1 MTENCIKIRK
11 IQKGS
16 RRDVFLK
23 KFGKRVEEYDSFKRS
38 VDGLSQGSNNN
49 YSDRLPDFFVFID
62 EDPDTVITNRIKDI
76 MSADI
81 LTAER
86 YERKVKVYVKMLE
99 EKDVSPHSSIG
110 CIQGFFA
117 NNNKR
122 LSLDLGNLKI
132 GKGRKKKKYSPS
144 QEDVRKL
151 YSFADCARDRLI
163 IVLGF
168 QHGILPVDMAN
179 LVIGDY
185 PEEPWTYFIGHRSK
199 TGEEYHVV
207 STPDGCNNLKAYLRL
222 RGGKS
227 GEQLLTGR
235 KGSLDAIAIR
245 EILDVLIKRAG
256 LDKIP
261 GFMPKCL
268 RDGFA
273 DTLIDADVYLQV
285 KEGLMGHG
293 SNIYHQY
300 GSAKKVEERCI
311 ESMKKAYPLLCLTD
325 NAAPNGNGDAAQL
338 LKELTIL
345 LPDIK
350 ELIAQ
355 KTQEADKKKDV
366 RVFKDSL

>member
-1 MTENCIKIRK
+1 VFRK
-11 IQKGS
+11 H
-16 RRDVFLK
+16 
-23 KFGKRVEEYDSFKRS
+23 FGRQVEEYDSFKRA
-38 VDGLSQGSNNN
+38 VEGLGQGSKNN

-62 EDPDTVITNRIKDI
+62 EDPDIVIANRVKDI

-81 LTAER
+81 LTSER
-86 YERKVKVYVKMLE
+86 YERKVKVYVKMME
-99 EKDVSPHSSIG
+99 DKGVSPHSSIG

-117 NNNKR
+117 NNNRR

-151 YSFADCARDRLI
+151 YSYADCARDRLVI
-163 IVLGF
+163 GLVF
-168 QHGILPVDMAN
+168 HHGLLPVDIAN
-179 LVIGDY
+179 LKIGDY
-185 PEEPWTYFIGHRSK
+185 PVEPWTYFIGHRSK
-199 TGEEYHVV
+199 TGETYHAV
-207 STPDGCNNLKAYLRL
+207 STPDCCMNLKAYLRL
-222 RGGKS
+222 RGGEN
-227 GEQLLTGR
+227 GDPLITGR
-235 KGSLDAIAIR
+235 KGVLDAIAIR
-245 EILDVLIKRAG
+245 EILEVLIKRSG
-256 LDKIP
+256 FNSVP

-273 DTLIDADVYLQV
+273 DALIDADVYIQV
-285 KEGLMGHG
+285 KEALMGHG

-300 GSAKKVEERCI
+300 GSAKKVEERCV
-311 ESMKKAYPLLCLTD
+311 EAMKKAYPLLCLTD